1 MELSKHPTTR
11 SERLMGL
18 LVLILLVWIGR
29 WIFDRQFK
37 FNPALAA
44 DTPAELAG
52 ASDQSPPTP
61 VASFMSNFL
70 PENLVPLSASEQY
83 GPDTLS
89 DKIDGR
95 AELYLSAGMV
105 ELQCQRFAYLNDPDS
120 WMEVFI
126 YDMGDSRNAFAV
138 YGIQRRE
145 DSQDIQVADFAY
157 KTPNAV
163 FFVHGKYYVELV
175 ASAAS
180 EIHNANMELF
190 AKRFCENSK
199 SGRQS
204 VPEVALFPTGG
215 LNAGSIILYLK
226 EGLGFEKFD
235 SLFVA
240 GYKIGGAEV
249 TAFLTVRE
257 TDADAA
263 ELVKSYA
270 GFLVANGGVEEQI
283 AGADNWARL
292 FNLFGTYELAFARG
306 RILAGVHEAENKDIA
321 EKLGSMLYKYLGDK
335 KP

>member
-1 MELSKHPTTR
+1 
-11 SERLMGL
+11 MGY
-18 LVLILLVWIGR
+18 LVLIALVGIGC

-44 DTPAELAG
+44 DTPIEG
-52 ASDQSPPTP
+52 TEISNSPPP
-61 VASFMSNFL
+61 AAVSSFLSDFL
-70 PENLVPLSASEQY
+70 PENLAPLSASEQY

-95 AELYLSAGMV
+95 AELYLSAGV
-105 ELQCQRFAYLNDPDS
+105 VKLQCQRFAYLNDPDS
-120 WMEVFI
+120 WIEVFI
-126 YDMGDSRNAFAV
+126 YDMGDACHAFAV

-145 DSQDIQVADFAY
+145 DSQDIPMADFAY

-175 ASAAS
+175 ASTTS
-180 EIHNANMELF
+180 EIHNADMELF
-190 AKRFCENSK
+190 AKRFCENSEG
-199 SGRQS
+199 GRPA
-204 VPEVALFPTGG
+204 VPEVDLFPTNG

-226 EGLGFEKFD
+226 DGFGFEKFD
-235 SLFVA
+235 RLFVA
-240 GYKIGGAEV
+240 GYKIGGTEA

-263 ELVKSYA
+263 ERLKSYA
-270 GFLVANGGVEEQI
+270 RFLIANDGVEEQI
-283 AGADNWARL
+283 AGADDWARL

-321 EKLGSMLYKYLGDK
+321 EKLGFMLYKNLSDK